1 MAPDQFS
8 AGLQELQARLCD
20 QHPSP
25 THVSVLSLLC
35 GDIGKLSHNI
45 MCTVLAIKSN
55 WECIGLL
62 SFCLKSRFISC
73 ANGFSIKL

>member
-35 GDIGKLSHNI
+35 KDIGKLSHNI
-45 MCTVLAIKSN
+45 MITVLAIKTN
-55 WECIGLL
+55 WKCTVY
-62 SFCLKSRFISC
+62 
-73 ANGFSIKL
+73 

>member
-8 AGLQELQARLCD
+8 ACLQELQARLCD

-35 GDIGKLSHNI
+35 GDIGKLSHSI
-45 MCTVLAIKSN
+45 MITVLAIKTN
-55 WECIGLL
+55 WECIL

>member
-35 GDIGKLSHNI
+35 GDIGKLSHDI
-45 MCTVLAIKSN
+45 MITVLAIKTN
-55 WECIGLL
+55 WKCIL
-62 SFCLKSRFISC
+62 SFCLKSRLISC